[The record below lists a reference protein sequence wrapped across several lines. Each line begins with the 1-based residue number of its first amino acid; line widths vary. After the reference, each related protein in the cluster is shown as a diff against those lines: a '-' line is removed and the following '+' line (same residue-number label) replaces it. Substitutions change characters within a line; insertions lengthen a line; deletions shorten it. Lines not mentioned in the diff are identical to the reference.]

1 MQFVAQHTIH
11 IVFYYVC
18 VQKFFLFQLC
28 FWRNENKEIN
38 LISSALIKTCDYGAK
53 VLMYVLNCCFARVT
67 NNLVVRFNSTNKNK
81 NNWQKTVLIN
91 APLLANLSK
100 RKLIISQRHAIPMRK
115 KRKIKFRFSEKASNI
130 SCNIPVDLKFTKET
144 SNQMRGFVQFLWSS

>member
-1 MQFVAQHTIH
+1 MTLRYDASWSILTHHDESEFELKNKMQFVAQHTIH

-100 RKLIISQRHAIPMRK
+100 RKLIISQRHAMSTRK
-115 KRKIKFRFSEKASNI
+115 KTHKVQVFWEGIKH
-130 SCNIPVDLKFTKET
+130 
-144 SNQMRGFVQFLWSS
+144 FL

>member
-1 MQFVAQHTIH
+1 MRA
-11 IVFYYVC
+11 
-18 VQKFFLFQLC
+18 KGFFLFQLC

-67 NNLVVRFNSTNKNK
+67 NNLVVRFNSTNKN
-81 NNWQKTVLIN
+81 NWQKTVLIN

-100 RKLIISQRHAIPMRK
+100 RKLIISKDTPCPWE
-115 KRKIKFRFSEKASNI
+115 KRLIKFRFSKKATNI
-130 SCNIPVDLKFTKET
+130 SCNLPVDLKFTKET
-144 SNQMRGFVQFLWSS
+144 SNQMGDFVQFLWSS

>member
-1 MQFVAQHTIH
+1 MTLRYDASWSILTHHDESEFELKNKMQFVAQHTFILY
-11 IVFYYVC
+11 FTMYAC
-18 VQKFFLFQLC
+18 KSFFLFQLC

-67 NNLVVRFNSTNKNK
+67 NNLVVRFNSTNKN
-81 NNWQKTVLIN
+81 NWQKTVLIN

-100 RKLIISQRHAIPMRK
+100 RKLIISQRHAMSTRK
-115 KRKIKFRFSEKASNI
+115 KTNK
-130 SCNIPVDLKFTKET
+130 
-144 SNQMRGFVQFLWSS
+144 VQVF